1 MKKVFSLLVI
11 CLLLTSCGNKKEEIV
26 NKQEDVKQQENA
38 TNMGYSLVKKEDD
51 NKSMY
56 ISDENINFNGTNVK
70 DALNS
75 GALKIDDIVSN
86 MSYVTLDD
94 DKSNMYIIEQDE
106 ESFYVME
113 CDKDNNHNT
122 YIGTDF
128 DTVVDSCK

>member
-11 CLLLTSCGNKKEEIV
+11 CLLLTSCGSKKEEN
-26 NKQEDVKQQENA
+26 NKPQEDVKQQENA
-38 TNMGYSLVKKEDD
+38 TSMGYSLVKKENDT
-51 NKSMY
+51 SMY

-86 MSYVTLDD
+86 MSYITLDD

-106 ESFYVME
+106 QSFYIME

>member
-1 MKKVFSLLVI
+1 
-11 CLLLTSCGNKKEEIV
+11 
-26 NKQEDVKQQENA
+26 
-38 TNMGYSLVKKEDD
+38 
-51 NKSMY
+51 MY
-56 ISDENINFNGTNVK
+56 ISDENIRFNGANVK

-75 GALKIDDIVSN
+75 GTLTIDDIVSN

-106 ESFYVME
+106 ESFYVLE

-128 DTVVDSCK
+128 DAVVDSCK

>member
-106 ESFYVME
+106 GSFYILE

>member
-11 CLLLTSCGNKKEEIV
+11 CLLLTSCGSKKEDNTKV
-26 NKQEDVKQQENA
+26 QEDTKQQENA

-51 NKSMY
+51 KSMY
-56 ISDENINFNGTNVK
+56 ISDENIRFNGVNVK
-70 DALNS
+70 NALNS

-128 DTVVDSCK
+128 DVVVDSCK

>member
-56 ISDENINFNGTNVK
+56 ISDENITFNGTNVK

-106 ESFYVME
+106 GSFYILE

>member
-11 CLLLTSCGNKKEEIV
+11 CLLLTSCGNKKEDNTKV
-26 NKQEDVKQQENA
+26 QEDTKQQENA

-51 NKSMY
+51 KSMY
-56 ISDENINFNGTNVK
+56 ISDENIKLNGTNVK

-75 GALKIDDIVSN
+75 GTLKIDDIVSN
-86 MSYVTLDD
+86 MSYVTLEDG
-94 DKSNMYIIEQDE
+94 KSNMYIIEQDE

-113 CDKDNNHNT
+113 CDTDNNHNT

-128 DTVVDSCK
+128 DVVVESCK

>member
-11 CLLLTSCGNKKEEIV
+11 CLLLTSCGSKKEENTKV
-26 NKQEDVKQQENA
+26 QEDVKQQENA

-86 MSYVTLDD
+86 MSYVTLEDE
-94 DKSNMYIIEQDE
+94 KSNMYIIEQDE
-106 ESFYVME
+106 ESFYIME

>member
-11 CLLLTSCGNKKEEIV
+11 CLLLTSCGNKKEETV

-56 ISDENINFNGTNVK
+56 ISDENITFNGTNVK

-106 ESFYVME
+106 GSFYILE

>member
-11 CLLLTSCGNKKEEIV
+11 CLLLTSCGNKKEDNTKV
-26 NKQEDVKQQENA
+26 QEDTKQQENA

-51 NKSMY
+51 KSMY
-56 ISDENINFNGTNVK
+56 ISDENIKLNGTNVK

-75 GALKIDDIVSN
+75 GTLKIDDIVSN
-86 MSYVTLDD
+86 MSYVTLEDG
-94 DKSNMYIIEQDE
+94 KSNMYIIEQDE

-113 CDKDNNHNT
+113 CDTDNNHNT

-128 DTVVDSCK
+128 DVVVESCKK

>member
-11 CLLLTSCGNKKEEIV
+11 CLLLTSCGNKKEESV
-26 NKQEDVKQQENA
+26 KQPVDTKQQENV
-38 TNMGYSLVKKEDD
+38 TNSGYSLIKKEDD
-51 NKSMY
+51 SKNMY
-56 ISDENINFNGTNVK
+56 ISDENIRFNGTNVK
-70 DALNS
+70 EALNS
-75 GALKIDDIVSN
+75 GALTIDDIVSN

-106 ESFYVME
+106 QSFYVLE

-128 DTVVDSCK
+128 DVVVDSCK